1 MYSWEMN
8 EMIGRKSG
16 ILSPQEYL
24 DITNIKT
31 NPQISRVKYDPYTD
45 SFFIATKDGFSWTI
59 KLKIE

>member
-1 MYSWEMN
+1 MYSYEIDS
-8 EMIGRKSG
+8 MIKGKNG
-16 ILSPQEYL
+16 VLSPQEYL
-24 DITNIKT
+24 NVTDIRQ